1 VDVYHSSVST
11 PTTRGHRNWQAGEV
25 FTATDAA
32 ELYEIDRWGKGYF
45 SISPAGHVLVH
56 PTKDTSRAIDLKQL
70 TDHLQLRGISL
81 PVLIRFKDILRHRV
95 GDIHNAF
102 RSAIAQHGYD
112 GKYIC
117 VYPIKVNQQRQVV
130 EEVLDFGREYGFGL
144 EAGSK
149 PELLAVAAQAYNDTP
164 IICNGFKDAEFI
176 EMAMLAQKIG
186 RTVIPVVE
194 KYTELGLILK
204 YAERVGVRPK
214 IGMRVKLAA
223 RGGGRWQGSGGYRS
237 KFGLTV
243 AEILRGLEELK
254 ARGMEDC
261 FQLLHFHLGSQIPN
275 IRIVK
280 GALNEAARIYTELVK
295 AGAGLQYLDVG
306 GGLGVDYDGSQT
318 NFESSV
324 NYTIEEYA
332 NDVVYHIQTVC
343 NDEQVKHPTIVSESG
358 RAIVAYHSVLIFNVL
373 GVSAFGEEKIP
384 DAVKPESEQPVI
396 DLHET
401 YQNLNA
407 RNALE
412 SYHDAQQALDMALNL
427 FSSGYMPLDQRCQAE
442 NLYWAILVKLKKLVA
457 QMDDIPEDLQGLD
470 DAMADTYFCNFSLFQ
485 SCPDSWAIKQLFPV
499 MPIHRLNVAP
509 THHAVLGD
517 ITCDSDGKIDQF
529 IDRRDVKRTLPLHAV
544 NGDPYYLGVF
554 LVGAYQEI
562 LGDLHNLFGDTHA
575 VHVSLDDR
583 GNVVLD
589 HVIKGDTVKE
599 VLDYVEFDSEMLV
612 RKLRHDVEHA
622 VREGKITYEESGRL
636 LEFYEEGLHGYTY
649 LEEPRER

>member
-1 VDVYHSSVST
+1 VAVSSST
-11 PTTRGHRNWQAGEV
+11 SKNHRAWKAGDA
-25 FTATDAA
+25 FTVTDAT
-32 ELYEIDRWGKGYF
+32 ELYEVERWGKGYF
-45 SISPAGHVLVH
+45 SIAPSGHLLVH
-56 PTKDTSRAIDLKQL
+56 PTKDPARSIDLKQL
-70 TDHLQLRGISL
+70 TDHLQLRGIGL
-81 PVLIRFKDILRHRV
+81 PVLVRFRDILRHRV
-95 GDIHNAF
+95 GDIHSAF
-102 RSAIAQHGYD
+102 QSAITQHQYEGR
-112 GKYIC
+112 YIC

-186 RTVIPVVE
+186 RQVIPVVE

-204 YAERVGVRPK
+204 YAAKVGVRPQ

-223 RGGGRWQGSGGYRS
+223 RGSGRWHGSGGFRS

-243 AEILRGLEELK
+243 AEIIRGLDELK
-254 ARGMEDC
+254 ALGMEDC
-261 FQLLHFHLGSQIPN
+261 FKLLHFHLGSQIPN

-295 AGAGLQYLDVG
+295 LGAGLEYLDVG

-324 NYTIEEYA
+324 NYTLEEYA

-343 NDEQVKHPTIVSESG
+343 DDAGVKHPTIISESG

-373 GVSAFGEEKIP
+373 GVAAFGEEKIP
-384 DAVKPESEQPVI
+384 ETLPDDVEQPVI

-401 YQNLNA
+401 YQNLTA

-412 SYHDAQQALDMALNL
+412 SYHDAQQALDMAMNL
-427 FSSGYMPLDQRCQAE
+427 FSGGYLPLDQRCTAE

-457 QMDDIPEDLQGLD
+457 QMDDVPEDLLGLD

-499 MPIHRLNVAP
+499 MPIHRLNTPP
-509 THHAVLGD
+509 TTHAVLGD
-517 ITCDSDGKIDQF
+517 ITCDSDGKIDTF
-529 IDRRDVKRTLPLHAV
+529 IDRRDVKRTLPLHRV
-544 NGDPYYLGVF
+544 NGEPYYLGVF
-554 LVGAYQEI
+554 LTGAYQEI

-575 VHVSLDDR
+575 VHVSLDDG

-589 HVIKGDTVKE
+589 AVIKGDTVRE
-599 VLDYVEFDSEMLV
+599 VLDYVEFDAETLV
-612 RKLRHDVEHA
+612 RKLRHDVELA
-622 VREGKITYEESGRL
+622 VREGKISYEESGRL

>member
-1 VDVYHSSVST
+1 MST
-11 PTTRGHRNWQAGEV
+11 STTRNHRNWQTGEV
-25 FTATDAA
+25 FTVSDAT
-32 ELYEIDRWGKGYF
+32 ELYEVDRWGKGYF
-45 SISPAGHVLVH
+45 SISPQGHMLVH
-56 PTKDTSRAIDLKQL
+56 PTKDPNQSIDLKQL
-70 TDHLQLRGISL
+70 TDHLMLRGIGL
-81 PVLIRFKDILRHRV
+81 PVLIRFRDILKHRV
-95 GDIHNAF
+95 GDIANAF
-102 RSAIAQHGYD
+102 KAAIAQHNYTGR
-112 GKYIC
+112 YIC

-130 EEVLDFGREYGFGL
+130 EEVLDFGREHGFGL

-149 PELLAVAAQAYNDTP
+149 PELLAVAAHAYNDTP

-186 RTVIPVVE
+186 RNVIPVVE
-194 KYTELGLILK
+194 KYTELGLILR
-204 YAERVGVRPK
+204 YAERVGVRPQ

-223 RGGGRWQGSGGYRS
+223 RGSGRWQGSGGYRS

-261 FQLLHFHLGSQIPN
+261 FKLLHFHLGSQIPN

-280 GALNEAARIYTELVK
+280 GALNEAARIYAELVK
-295 AGAGLQYLDVG
+295 AGAGLQFIDVG

-324 NYTIEEYA
+324 NYTLEEYA
-332 NDVVYHIQTVC
+332 NDVVYHVQAVC
-343 NDEQVKHPTIVSESG
+343 DDAGVKHPTIVSESG
-358 RAIVAYHSVLIFNVL
+358 RAIVAYHSALIFNVL
-373 GVSAFGEEKIP
+373 GVSAFGEEKL
-384 DAVKPESEQPVI
+384 PEGISAETAEQPVV
-396 DLHET
+396 DLLET
-401 YQNLNA
+401 YQNLTA

-427 FSSGYMPLDQRCQAE
+427 FTGGYLPLEQRCQAE
-442 NLYWAILVKLKKLVA
+442 NLYWAILVKLRKLVA
-457 QMDDIPEDLQGLD
+457 HMDEVPEDLQALD

-499 MPIHRLNVAP
+499 MPIHRLNEPP

-529 IDRRDVKRTLPLHAV
+529 IDRRDVKRTLPLHTV
-544 NGDPYYLGVF
+544 NGEAYYMGVF
-554 LVGAYQEI
+554 LIGAYQEI

-589 HVIKGDTVKE
+589 AVIKGDTVRE
-599 VLDYVEFDSEMLV
+599 VLDYVEFDADTLV
-612 RKLRHDVEHA
+612 RKLRHDVELA

-636 LEFYEEGLHGYTY
+636 LEFYEEGLQGYTY
-649 LEEPRER
+649 LEDPKER